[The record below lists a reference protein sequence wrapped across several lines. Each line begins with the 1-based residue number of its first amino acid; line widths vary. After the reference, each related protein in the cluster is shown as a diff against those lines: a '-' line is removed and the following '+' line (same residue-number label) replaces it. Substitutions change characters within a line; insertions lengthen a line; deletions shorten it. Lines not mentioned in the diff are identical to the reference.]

1 MRSHFCGELNESNVD
16 EDVVLCG
23 WIHRRRDHGG
33 VIFLDLRDR
42 EGLAQVVYDP
52 DTKESFK
59 IAEGV
64 RNEFVVEVKGRVR
77 LRPSGTI
84 NDEMPTG
91 RIEILGNEL
100 KVLNASETPPIQL
113 DEHAE
118 VGEDIRL
125 KYRYIDLRR
134 PEMAARLRFR
144 SKVGNTIRNFL
155 DNNGFLD
162 IETPLLTK
170 ATPEGARDYLVPS
183 RTHQG
188 RFFALPQS
196 PQLFKQ
202 ILMASGM
209 DRYYQI
215 AKCFRD
221 EDLRADRQ
229 PEFTQIDVE
238 TSFMDED
245 QIMGIMEAM
254 IKHTFK
260 KTLNVD
266 LGDFPRITY
275 AEAMRLYG
283 SDKPDLRIDLKLVD
297 VASLMKSAEFKVFS
311 GPANDE
317 DSRVVALRV
326 PGGASLTRKV
336 IDDFTEFVAV
346 YGARGLAWI
355 KVNDLR
361 NGSEGL
367 QSPILKFLDEEIIGN
382 LLSTLAVETGDI
394 IFFGADKSKIV
405 NEAMGALR
413 IKVAQELNLVASGW
427 APVWVVDFPMF
438 ELTSEGDLT
447 SLHHPFTAPSL
458 DAEELVKDP
467 TKALSRA
474 YDMVLNGTELGGGSI
489 RIHDAKVQR
498 AVFDV
503 LGISE
508 AEAEE
513 KFSFLLDAL
522 SLGCPPHGGIAFG
535 FDRLIMLMTDSH
547 SIRDV
552 IAFPKTQSA
561 SCPLTDAPG
570 YVSPNQLRELSIRL
584 RDTNKPLNG

>member
-42 EGLAQVVYDP
+42 EGLTQVVYDP

-64 RNEFVVEVKGRVR
+64 RNEYVVEVKGRVR

-245 QIMGIMEAM
+245 EIMAIMEAM

-336 IDDFTEFVAV
+336 IDEFTEFVAV

-458 DAEELVKDP
+458 GAEELVKDP

-584 RDTNKPLNG
+584 RDPNKPLNG

>member
-77 LRPSGTI
+77 LRPAGTI

-245 QIMGIMEAM
+245 QIMAIMEAM

-367 QSPILKFLDEEIIGN
+367 QSPILKFLDDEIIVN

-458 DAEELVKDP
+458 GAEELVKDP

-584 RDTNKPLNG
+584 RDPNKPLNG

>member
-245 QIMGIMEAM
+245 QIMAIMEAM

-367 QSPILKFLDEEIIGN
+367 QSPILKFLDDEIIVN

-438 ELTSEGDLT
+438 ELTSEGNLT

-458 DAEELVKDP
+458 GAEELVKDP

-584 RDTNKPLNG
+584 RDPNKPLNG

>member
-155 DNNGFLD
+155 ENNGFLD

-317 DSRVVALRV
+317 DSRVVAVRV

-367 QSPILKFLDEEIIGN
+367 QSPILKFLDEKIIGN

-438 ELTSEGDLT
+438 ELTSEGNLT

-458 DAEELVKDP
+458 GAEELVKDP

-584 RDTNKPLNG
+584 RDPNKPLNG

>member
-23 WIHRRRDHGG
+23 WVHRRRDHGG

-52 DTKESFK
+52 DVKESFK

-84 NDEMPTG
+84 NHEMSTG
-91 RIEILGNEL
+91 RVEVLGNEL

-144 SKVGNTIRNFL
+144 SQVGNIIRNFL

-162 IETPLLTK
+162 IETPLLTR

-245 QIMGIMEAM
+245 QIMTIMEAM

-584 RDTNKPLNG
+584 RDPNKPLNG

>member
-245 QIMGIMEAM
+245 QIMGIMESM

-326 PGGASLTRKV
+326 TGGASLTRKV

-355 KVNDLR
+355 KINDLR

-367 QSPILKFLDEEIIGN
+367 QSPILKFLDVEIIGN

-508 AEAEE
+508 AEAGE

-584 RDTNKPLNG
+584 RDPNKPLNG

>member
-367 QSPILKFLDEEIIGN
+367 QSPILKFLDDEIIVN

-458 DAEELVKDP
+458 GAEELVKDP